1 MKRKLLVLLLA
12 ALTLFACAALFA
24 ACGEGGADGD
34 GTGGGG
40 DEPPQHTHTFADDW
54 TYDETHHWHAA
65 TCEHEDEVSGMAPH
79 EWNEGTITLQPGCTE
94 EGERTY
100 TCECGA
106 FKKEP
111 IAPTGHTYSDEWTY
125 NGTDHW
131 HAATCGHTGEM
142 SGKAPHEWDDGK
154 ITVEPTCTEAGE
166 RVYSCACG
174 ATLKKQIAPLDHA
187 FSESLAHNDTHHWYP
202 CTREN
207 CKAEKDKAAHVW
219 GEGTVT
225 TEPTCTEEGV
235 KTFTCTCGAVRTE
248 PIAPTGHSYSD
259 KWTFDDTDHWHAAT
273 CGHTSEVS
281 GKAPHEWG
289 EDTVTRQPTCTEAGE
304 RVYACACGATKAEPI
319 AALDHAFS
327 STLTHD
333 GTHHWYPCTREG
345 CKAEKDKAEHAWDE
359 GTVMKEPTCTE
370 EGVKTLAC
378 ECGASKTEPV
388 DALGHLNIYNR
399 KYDATYHWY
408 ECGRADCDAVLEK
421 AEHAWDNGTITK
433 NATCTEEGERKYA
446 CSNCP
451 ARKTE
456 PIEPIGHAFSESL
469 AHNDTHHWY
478 PCTHEGCSEI
488 IEQAEHVWQSG
499 VCTECG
505 AKEASEGL
513 AFSLRGQY
521 RGSYYAVTGIGT
533 CTDTDIVIPYE
544 YNGLPVKEIAYDAFL
559 LESSLTSITIPDSIT
574 KVGSSAIG
582 YSDLSYN
589 EYENGLYLGNSHNPY
604 RVLVKVKDPSV
615 TSFTC
620 HEDTKIIY
628 YGAFDSC
635 TDLRTMTL
643 ADGLVSIAE
652 DTFSSCGSLRYTTYN
667 DARYIGSANNPYLV
681 LVEATNQYS
690 SPTRMHSKTKF
701 IFYHAFENCQ
711 NTSIDI
717 PSSLGERIVCDY
729 AFSGCTAA
737 KYIAI
742 GNGVTQIGEN
752 AFYGCKNVTWV
763 RIVGNTVK
771 TIGDYAFNG
780 CFAIQDVY
788 IDDIAAWCAIEFG
801 NNTSS
806 PLAIRQFR
814 GNMYVNNVSVTELAL
829 PDGVTAIKDH
839 AFESSRLTSITIPQ
853 SVKTIGYDAFQY
865 CPSLE
870 RIDYLGTKAQWEAIE
885 KNRYWISSESYTI
898 HCTDGDI
905 VIGE

>member
-1 MKRKLLVLLLA
+1 M
-12 ALTLFACAALFA
+12 
-24 ACGEGGADGD
+24 
-34 GTGGGG
+34 
-40 DEPPQHTHTFADDW
+40 
-54 TYDETHHWHAA
+54 
-65 TCEHEDEVSGMAPH
+65 
-79 EWNEGTITLQPGCTE
+79 
-94 EGERTY
+94 
-100 TCECGA
+100 
-106 FKKEP
+106 
-111 IAPTGHTYSDEWTY
+111 
-125 NGTDHW
+125 
-131 HAATCGHTGEM
+131 
-142 SGKAPHEWDDGK
+142 
-154 ITVEPTCTEAGE
+154 
-166 RVYSCACG
+166 
-174 ATLKKQIAPLDHA
+174 
-187 FSESLAHNDTHHWYP
+187 
-202 CTREN
+202 
-207 CKAEKDKAAHVW
+207 
-219 GEGTVT
+219 
-225 TEPTCTEEGV
+225 
-235 KTFTCTCGAVRTE
+235 
-248 PIAPTGHSYSD
+248 
-259 KWTFDDTDHWHAAT
+259 
-273 CGHTSEVS
+273 
-281 GKAPHEWG
+281 
-289 EDTVTRQPTCTEAGE
+289 
-304 RVYACACGATKAEPI
+304 
-319 AALDHAFS
+319 
-327 STLTHD
+327 
-333 GTHHWYPCTREG
+333 
-345 CKAEKDKAEHAWDE
+345 
-359 GTVMKEPTCTE
+359 
-370 EGVKTLAC
+370 
-378 ECGASKTEPV
+378 
-388 DALGHLNIYNR
+388 
-399 KYDATYHWY
+399 
-408 ECGRADCDAVLEK
+408 
-421 AEHAWDNGTITK
+421 
-433 NATCTEEGERKYA
+433 
-446 CSNCP
+446 
-451 ARKTE
+451 
-456 PIEPIGHAFSESL
+456 
-469 AHNDTHHWY
+469 
-478 PCTHEGCSEI
+478 
-488 IEQAEHVWQSG
+488 
-499 VCTECG
+499 
-505 AKEASEGL
+505 
-513 AFSLRGQY
+513 
-521 RGSYYAVTGIGT
+521 
-533 CTDTDIVIPYE
+533 IPYE